1 MPKKQLLNETQ
12 VRQFMK
18 LASLE
23 PLTPGFVEGL
33 TKNTK
38 DIEESHGRGRDEGAA
53 GYGHPDANSRLEE
66 DEESE
71 LHATEDELGHEDEF
85 ADEEAADL
93 DALEPEPAPEMA
105 ADPAR
110 MISVDDFLGALETAL
125 EGVLDDEV
133 EIDSDEMEEPAE
145 DEVEMDVEL
154 DAADMEADTDMEMD
168 DELALQET
176 GAEDTGA
183 SKDDDSKTDPGEEDD
198 TWRKKK
204 KTEATDEL
212 VEAITKRVAARILKT
227 ALAKK

>member
-1 MPKKQLLNETQ
+1 MPKKKQLLNESQ

-18 LASLE
+18 LASLT

-38 DIEESHGRGRDEGAA
+38 DIEESHGRGREEGAA

-71 LHATEDELGHEDEF
+71 LHATADELGPEDEV

-93 DALEPEPAPEMA
+93 DALEPELAPEEAA
-105 ADPAR
+105 ADGR
-110 MISVDDFLGALETAL
+110 MVSVDDFLGALETAL

-133 EIDSDEMEEPAE
+133 EINSDEMEEPVE

-154 DAADMEADTDMEMD
+154 DAGAMEADTDMEMD
-168 DELALQET
+168 DEMLEEA
-176 GAEDTGA
+176 
-183 SKDDDSKTDPGEEDD
+183 DDADATSADPEEE
-198 TWRKKK
+198 KKK

-212 VEAITKRVAARILKT
+212 VEAITKRVAARILKS
-227 ALAKK
+227 ALAKKK

>member
-133 EIDSDEMEEPAE
+133 EIDSDEMEEPVE

-168 DELALQET
+168 DGPLEEGGDKKGDQSEELDYEKNESA
-176 GAEDTGA
+176 
-183 SKDDDSKTDPGEEDD
+183 K
-198 TWRKKK
+198 
-204 KTEATDEL
+204 ATDEL

>member
-71 LHATEDELGHEDEF
+71 LHATEDELGQ
-85 ADEEAADL
+85 EEGGDKKG
-93 DALEPEPAPEMA
+93 DQSE
-105 ADPAR
+105 
-110 MISVDDFLGALETAL
+110 
-125 EGVLDDEV
+125 
-133 EIDSDEMEEPAE
+133 
-145 DEVEMDVEL
+145 EL
-154 DAADMEADTDMEMD
+154 DYEKNESA
-168 DELALQET
+168 
-176 GAEDTGA
+176 
-183 SKDDDSKTDPGEEDD
+183 K
-198 TWRKKK
+198 
-204 KTEATDEL
+204 ATDEL